1 MIDTVL
7 LDMDGTLLDL
17 KFDNEFW
24 LATLPREYARRQQ
37 ITLEEAHAYLDPIFT
52 RESGTLNWYC
62 LDFWSHTLGFSV
74 AQLKTRVAQGIQW
87 LPQAEAFLDRLKDS
101 HCKVIL
107 VTNAHADTLRI
118 KLEQI
123 NLMPWFDRV
132 FSSHEFGEPKES
144 RLFWQRL
151 NETEPFSL
159 HRTLFIDDS
168 EAVLAS
174 AQRFGIKH
182 LITLRQPD
190 SLGAI
195 RRSTHYPAILHFS
208 EIYEGLTHH
217 GRH

>member
-74 AQLKTRVAQGIQW
+74 AQLKTRVAQRYTMATASRG
-87 LPQAEAFLDRLKDS
+87 LFGSPQGQSLQGHSGDQCPCRYAQNQA
-101 HCKVIL
+101 
-107 VTNAHADTLRI
+107 T
-118 KLEQI
+118 EQI

-159 HRTLFIDDS
+159 HRTVFIDDS

-190 SLGAI
+190 SF
-195 RRSTHYPAILHFS
+195 RRYSPVNSLSGDSTFQ
-208 EIYEGLTHH
+208 
-217 GRH
+217 